1 MKAML
6 QRGGDNPWEVNYSQE
21 AAKAIEGTDSDS
33 NLNDKSKRSG
43 EEEKGFTDRAK
54 RVTF

>member
-6 QRGGDNPWEVNYSQE
+6 QRGGDNPWDVNYSQE
-21 AAKAIEGTDSDS
+21 AAAAIDGTDSD
-33 NLNDKSKRSG
+33 NTLTDKTKKSG
-43 EEEKGFTDRAK
+43 DEASGFLDKAK